1 MMSRPTNVWFLYHR
15 VFVFFLLEP
24 KYCTVAV
31 LYTLNYNQQFYIVL
45 VYFLSVSVILTMLYC
60 MGLCLVLL
68 AK

>member
-24 KYCTVAV
+24 RYCTVAV
-31 LYTLNYNQQFYIVL
+31 LYTLNYNQQFYIIL